1 MPRTPRHAFWML
13 VGFWLWLALVGPIG
27 ARWAY
32 AEDPQL
38 ARLEQQLHRDVNRY
52 RTERHLV
59 ALERRADLDAVA
71 RAHSE
76 DMVRRGFFAHEN
88 PDGLMFH
95 DRVDRAGI
103 TGYTFLA
110 ENAAQ
115 TSQADPVRTVLG
127 EWDRSPSHRPNL
139 EFRAF
144 NATGVGC
151 ARAPDGRLFVTQLYA
166 TFPR

>member
-1 MPRTPRHAFWML
+1 MPRTPRHAFWL
-13 VGFWLWLALVGPIG
+13 LLGFWLWLALVGPIG

-38 ARLEQQLHRDVNRY
+38 ARLEQQLHAAVNDY
-52 RTERHLV
+52 RAARHLV
-59 ALERRADLDAVA
+59 TLERRSDLDAVA

-88 PDGLMFH
+88 PDGLLFN

-103 TGYTFLA
+103 SGYTFLA

-115 TSQADPVRTVLG
+115 TTEASVVEAVLRD
-127 EWDRSPSHRPNL
+127 WDLSPTHRPNL

-144 NATGVGC
+144 NATGVGV
-151 ARAPDGRLFVTQLYA
+151 ARAADGRVFVTRLYA
-166 TFPR
+166 RFPR

>member
-13 VGFWLWLALVGPIG
+13 LGLWAWLALVGPIG
-27 ARWAY
+27 ARWAF

-38 ARLEQQLHRDVNRY
+38 ARLEQQLHGAVNDFR
-52 RTERHLV
+52 RAQKLIP
-59 ALERRADLDAVA
+59 LERRADLDAVA

-88 PDGLMFH
+88 PDGELWH
-95 DRVDRAGI
+95 HRIDRAGI
-103 TGYTFLA
+103 SGYTMA
-110 ENAAQ
+110 GENVAQ
-115 TSQADPVRTVLG
+115 TNEPDPNRAVLTGWENSAD
-127 EWDRSPSHRPNL
+127 HRRNL

-144 NATGVGC
+144 NATGVGI
-151 ARAPDGRLFVTQLYA
+151 ARAPDGRLFYTQLYV